1 MDPVI
6 PLVITPALAI
16 LWLVAG
22 TQKLRAFGEFSAV
35 LADYRLVPDKTTDLC
50 AAAVIALELG
60 HGIALLLPVVRHV
73 ALIGSAALLILYAAA
88 MAANLV
94 RGRRFID
101 CGCMGPAA
109 RQPLSGWLVSRNL
122 LLALVALG
130 GILPTRERALVLLD
144 AFSIAAALGVA
155 ILLYAAINHLI
166 VNAPDL
172 ARLRS

>member
-6 PLVITPALAI
+6 PLVITLALAI

-101 CGCMGPAA
+101 CGCMGPAERLAGVAESAA
-109 RQPLSGWLVSRNL
+109 RI
-122 LLALVALG
+122 G
-130 GILPTRERALVLLD
+130 GIGWNSSDTGAGPGPARCLLD
-144 AFSIAAALGVA
+144 RGRSGCCDPALRCDKP
-155 ILLYAAINHLI
+155 
-166 VNAPDL
+166 PDRQR
-172 ARLRS
+172 A